1 MLSGK
6 KILLGVTGSIA
17 AYKAVLLVRLLQ
29 KSGADVQVIATKDA
43 LDFVGAISFQSL
55 TRKPVHSQLTNEDSW
70 NNHVELGLWADAYI
84 IYPITANTIAKLCN
98 GMCDNMITAAYLS
111 SRCPVFIAPAMD
123 LDMWKH
129 PSTQRNIKR
138 LIGDGCR
145 IIPPTTGE
153 LASGLVGEGRV
164 DEPESALVF
173 LERYFQSTQSLKGK
187 KILVTAGPTHEAI
200 DPVRFIGNRSSGK
213 MGIAIAEHA
222 LASGAD
228 VTLILGPA
236 SAKVTR
242 TDLKVV
248 KVESAQQM
256 YDAAISIFDQMDAA
270 ILSAAVADYR
280 PAEAATQKIKK
291 SSESLQIE
299 LVKTP
304 DIAGGLGKLKK
315 PNQILIGFALET
327 ENGET
332 NALSKL
338 ERKNLDGIVL
348 NIATEPG
355 VGFIYDTNKVTFYGK
370 NNIKKEFE
378 LKSKTDV
385 AIDIIQWL
393 ADLLKN
399 NLA

>member
-304 DIAGGLGKLKK
+304 DIAGDLGKLKK

-327 ENGET
+327 ENGEL

>member
-304 DIAGGLGKLKK
+304 DIAGDLGKLKK

-327 ENGET
+327 ENGEL

-355 VGFIYDTNKVTFYGK
+355 VGFVYDTNKVTFYGK

>member
-304 DIAGGLGKLKK
+304 DIAGDLGKLKK

>member
-29 KSGADVQVIATKDA
+29 KSGADVQVIVTKDA

-111 SRCPVFIAPAMD
+111 TRCPVFLAPAMD

-129 PSTQRNIKR
+129 PTTQRNIKR

-304 DIAGGLGKLKK
+304 DIAGALGKLKK